1 MHQALK
7 DVIGVHVNQRG
18 SLNDCERLRFDFS
31 SNKPMTKQEIDKVE
45 KIVNQHII
53 EDTIVDTRLM
63 DIDEAKKLGAQAL
76 FGEKYD
82 TEVRVVMMGFN
93 STLIPQPTSKS
104 KRYSMELCGGT
115 HVQRTGMIGSFII
128 KSEIA
133 SSSGVRRIEALT
145 GLNAIKHLQQSRSY
159 IDQIITTLKIPI
171 EAVNERL
178 IGLIN
183 DKKSLLQKID
193 NFQKNKSSVSHTQ
206 DEISDIRSVSYTH
219 LTLPTICSV

>member
-1 MHQALK
+1 MKKISGLIIHKINIIKGQIKNGDLVKLTVDINKRRSIAANHSATHLMHQALK

-31 SNKPMTKQEIDKVE
+31 SNKPMTKQEIEKVE

-63 DIDEAKKLGAQAL
+63 DIDEAKKLGALAL

-93 STLIPQPTSKS
+93 STLISQPTFKS
-104 KRYSMELCGGT
+104 ERYSMELCGGT

-145 GLNAIKHLQQSRSY
+145 GLNAIKYLQQSR
-159 IDQIITTLKIPI
+159 II
-171 EAVNERL
+171 
-178 IGLIN
+178 
-183 DKKSLLQKID
+183 
-193 NFQKNKSSVSHTQ
+193 
-206 DEISDIRSVSYTH
+206 Y
-219 LTLPTICSV
+219 